1 MQDKKTLSQQTFNK
15 QAETYDQAIYGQHAR
30 SLYPFMLDK
39 ITHHYGQDILDVGC
53 GTGELMKQI
62 LEEDPSR
69 KLTGID
75 YSPNMIEQAKQK
87 LGNLAAFQ
95 FADAQKLPFAD
106 NTFDMV
112 TCCDSF
118 HHYPAPD
125 AVLQEMVR
133 VLKPGGC
140 LILGDCY
147 QKGLSRFI
155 MNLFMRYSREGDVKI
170 YSRQEITAMVQEY
183 FHAVKWVQVNSR
195 SYILVGIK

>member
-1 MQDKKTLSQQTFNK
+1 MQDKKTLSQQTFDK

-87 LGNLAAFQ
+87 LGNLAAIQ

-118 HHYPAPD
+118 HHYPDPD

-183 FHAVKWVQVNSR
+183 FHAVEWVQVNSR